1 MKKNS
6 PFFVL
11 SFMYK
16 AMMVGQLIFLS
27 VLFYLVYSKTL
38 LPPLVEHEKILQV
51 AAIVF
56 TSISLFAGISNF
68 KKKLALIKENP
79 LTEAKEKFTKYRQ
92 ACLLQWSLTEAPLLV
107 CGICYFMTGKMAFL
121 ALAALPFLFFV
132 MQAPVKNKVITELE
146 ISEAELDEL

>member
-6 PFFVL
+6 AFFVL
-11 SFMYK
+11 SFMHK
-16 AMMVGQLIFLS
+16 AMMVGQVIFLS

-51 AAIVF
+51 AAILF
-56 TSISLFAGISNF
+56 TSITLFSGIGIF
-68 KKKLALIKENP
+68 KKKLALIKEDP

-92 ACLLQWSLTEAPLLV
+92 ASLLQWSLTEAPVLV

-132 MQAPVKNKVITELE
+132 MLAPVKNKIIMKLE